1 MTSYNSGK
9 VSTEISNLVKK
20 SNSLKKFNTFEK
32 FSNATFYLLASV
44 VWLSALLFGLYIL
57 TFYVDAFS
65 QNQME
70 TWNKNLPGLYQPGKA
85 LATGGIGLHFAAGG
99 IILILGS
106 IQLVSG
112 IRKNFPQLHHWIGRI
127 YLSACILTAIGGL
140 VFILINGTIGG
151 IVMDIGFS
159 VYGILMLVCAIN
171 AFLNAR
177 QRNFIQHKAWAIRLY
192 ALAIGS
198 WLYRMDYGF
207 WLLLADGVGH
217 NSSFQGPFDY
227 VMDFFFYIPNLI
239 VAEIVIRRKA
249 KTQSGIKH
257 LIFGCILLTA
267 SGFIGLGTYY
277 FTLYYW
283 GPSILGWLG
292 FA

>member
-1 MTSYNSGK
+1 M
-9 VSTEISNLVKK
+9 SNATRQ
-20 SNSLKKFNTFEK
+20 SHSLKKFNTFER
-32 FSNATFYLLASV
+32 FHNASFLILASI

-65 QNQME
+65 QNQMQ
-70 TWNKNLPGLYQPGKA
+70 TWNKNLPGLYQPGKT

-106 IQLVSG
+106 IQLVS
-112 IRKNFPQLHHWIGRI
+112 RVRERFPQFHRWIGRI
-127 YLSACILTAIGGL
+127 YVFACVLTAIGGL
-140 VFILINGTIGG
+140 AFILINGTIGG

-159 VYGILMLVCAIN
+159 IYGILMLICAIN
-171 AFLNAR
+171 TFLNAR
-177 QRNFIQHKAWAIRLY
+177 QRNFIQHRAWAIRLY

-207 WLLLADGVGH
+207 WLLLADGAGH

-227 VMDFFFYIPNLI
+227 VMDFFFYIPNLM
-239 VAEIVIRRKA
+239 VAEIVIRRNT
-249 KTQSGIKH
+249 KTQSSTKH
-257 LIFGCILLTA
+257 LISGCILLTA

-283 GPSILGWLG
+283 APSILGWLG